1 MSASTVA
8 RSMTPDVDF
17 PTPVV
22 ERITSNFGMAGQLAY
37 TAHVRYG
44 DEPIQYVT
52 FAGARYGGPV
62 VMVTETLDAVFV
74 TEPERF
80 GRLSPRWVRRFYGQE
95 V

>member
-1 MSASTVA
+1 MSTTATQVQEL
-8 RSMTPDVDF
+8 DF

-22 ERITSNFGMAGQLAY
+22 ERITSNVGMAGQIAY

-44 DEPIQYVT
+44 NEPVQYVS
-52 FAGARYGGPV
+52 FASSRYGGPV
-62 VMVTETLDAVFV
+62 VMVTENMESVFV

-95 V
+95 A